1 MIEADHTSPYVKSE
15 YSGKIHIKNPSTGK
29 IEEIPIQRIVY
40 RNSRIN
46 PDLVIPEGTV
56 IGNET
61 TTQEMTNLDRMKQG
75 KSPLILTHDENGS
88 ITYDKVELH
97 HLTSEERTQQT
108 LFFNGEKT
116 DGTLVE
122 IQSSVHDKYDKQLHA
137 INESH
142 NSFRKEK
149 ISSVDENGQTV
160 RRKEK
165 TYDAYQYDAVRST
178 YWKDRAAEYE
188 MQRAQNGGIEMD
200 RYQDKSPEEQRQIQ
214 QSQQNA
220 LNRWKSKTNAKKS
233 SSEEEGKGQRDRD
246 RGKEQSSNQGQ
257 NSSKGQSGDRGQS
270 SGKGQSGD
278 RGQSR

>member
-1 MIEADHTSPYVKSE
+1 MTETTYTSPYIKSE
-15 YSGKIHIKNPSTGK
+15 YSGVIHLKNPSTGE
-29 IEEIPIQRIVY
+29 IEEIPIHRIVY
-40 RNSRIN
+40 RNSQIN
-46 PDLVIPEGTV
+46 PDLVIPVGTV

-75 KSPLILTHDENGS
+75 KSPLILTHDQNGN
-88 ITYDKVELH
+88 IIYDRVELH

-122 IQSSVHDKYDKQLHA
+122 VQSSVHDKYSKQLHA

-149 ISSVDENGQTV
+149 TSSVDGKGQIV

-165 TYDAYQYDAVRST
+165 TYDAYQYDAVRSS

-188 MQRAQNGGIEMD
+188 MQKTQNGGIEMD
-200 RYQDKSPEEQRQIQ
+200 RYQDKTPEEQRQIQ
-214 QSQQNA
+214 KSQQNA
-220 LNRWKSKTNAKKS
+220 LNRWKAKTSSKKS
-233 SSEEEGKGQRDRD
+233 SAEEEGKGQRERD
-246 RGKEQSSNQGQ
+246 RGKEQSSEHGQ
-257 NSSKGQSGDRGQS
+257 SSKGQTGDRGQS